1 VFERRNT
8 LDLKTQLHL
17 KQTQQLVMTPQLQQA
32 IRLLQLSR
40 MELVEIVR
48 QEMLEN
54 PLLDEYASPESES
67 EISMDQPTD
76 GTQEPANDQSD
87 REEEINVLSI
97 PNDISEW
104 ESYLDS
110 GQNLPYQG
118 SEDVEQPPFESM
130 VTAPTTLK
138 EHLLWQLRMSRLTET
153 QFLAGEAIIGNLNDD
168 GYLLSPLEEILAP
181 YGEEVSSVGPEVLM
195 VIQDLDPPGVGARD
209 LVECLLIQIRQL
221 NLSGTLVEEIVRDHL
236 DDIAKGDLERISREK
251 GVPFQDVVKA
261 VDLLKELEPK
271 PGRPFG
277 YREAVYVTPDVY
289 LAKMGDEWVIMLND
303 DGLPKLRINSY
314 YRELLRHGSTMSAED
329 REFLHE
335 KVRSASWLIKSI
347 DQRQR
352 TIYRVTKSILE
363 KQGDF
368 FERGIKYLKPMVLR
382 DVADDIGVHESTVS
396 RITTQKYLHCPQGLF
411 ELKFFFNPGIQTL
424 SGEMLASESVRA
436 KIRDIVKAEDPAK
449 PMSDQAISEM
459 LRLEGIDI
467 ARRTVAKYRESMNI
481 LPSSRRKKSF

>member
-1 VFERRNT
+1 M
-8 LDLKTQLHL
+8 DLKAHLQL

-48 QEMLEN
+48 QEVLEN

-67 EISMDQPTD
+67 EVSLDQPDENTEETAPD
-76 GTQEPANDQSD
+76 KSD

-97 PNDISEW
+97 PSDVAEW

-118 SEDVEQPPFESM
+118 RDYQEQPSFEAM
-130 VTAPTTLK
+130 VTAPTTLR
-138 EHLLWQLRMSRLTET
+138 EHLLWQLRMSRLSDL
-153 QFLAGEAIIGNLNDD
+153 QLVAGEAIIGNLNDD
-168 GYLLSPLEEILAP
+168 GYLPNPLEEILAS
-181 YGEEVSSVGPEVLM
+181 YGDNVVSAGLEALG
-195 VIQDLDPPGVGARD
+195 VIQDFDPPGVAARD
-209 LVECLLIQIRQL
+209 LVECILIQVRQL
-221 NLSGTLVEEIVRDHL
+221 HLSGTLVEEIVQDHL
-236 DDIAKGDLERISREK
+236 DDVAKGDFERIAKAK
-251 GVPFQDVVKA
+251 GVPGSEVARA

-277 YREAVYVTPDVY
+277 NSEAIYVTPDVF
-289 LAKMGDEWVIMLND
+289 LMKMGDEWIIMLND

-314 YRELLRHGSTMSAED
+314 YRELLKHGSTMSQED
-329 REFLHE
+329 REFLLE
-335 KVRSASWLIKSI
+335 KIRSAAWLIKSI

-352 TIYRVTKSILE
+352 TIYRVTRSILE
-363 KQGDF
+363 KQSDF
-368 FERGIKYLKPMVLR
+368 FEKGIRFLKPMILR

-396 RITTQKYLHCPQGLF
+396 RITTHKYLHCPQGLF

-436 KIRDIVKAEDPAK
+436 KIRDVVKTENPVK
-449 PMSDQAISEM
+449 PMSDQGISEM

-481 LPSSRRKKSF
+481 LPSSRRKKTS

>member
-1 VFERRNT
+1 
-8 LDLKTQLHL
+8 LDIKTQLQL

-48 QEMLEN
+48 QEMLDN
-54 PLLDEYASPESES
+54 PVLDEYAPPESET
-67 EISMDQPTD
+67 EISMDQTD
-76 GTQEPANDQSD
+76 GEEVQTGSPD

-97 PNDISEW
+97 PSNISEW

-118 SEDVEQPPFESM
+118 RDDQDQAPFESM
-130 VTAPTTLK
+130 ITSPTTLR
-138 EHLLWQLRMSRLTET
+138 EHLLWQLRMTRLSEPE
-153 QFLAGEAIIGNLNDD
+153 FIAGEAIIGNLNDD
-168 GYLLSPLEEILAP
+168 GYFLGTLEEILSP
-181 YGEEVSSVGPEVLM
+181 YGDEVVSAGPEALKIIQEFDPAGVAA
-195 VIQDLDPPGVGARD
+195 QDLA
-209 LVECLLIQIRQL
+209 ECILIQIRQL
-221 NLSGTLVEEIVRDHL
+221 GLDDTLIAEIASDHL
-236 DDIAKGDLERISREK
+236 DDIAKGDVDRIAKEK
-251 GVPFQDVVKA
+251 GVPRSDIMQA
-261 VDLLKELEPK
+261 VGVIRELEPK

-277 YREAVYVTPDVY
+277 STDSIYVTPDVF
-289 LAKMGDEWVIMLND
+289 LFKMGDEWMITLND

-314 YRELLRHGSTMSAED
+314 YRELLKHGSTMTQEE
-329 REFLHE
+329 REFLLE
-335 KVRSASWLIKSI
+335 KIRSASWLIKSI

-352 TIYRVTKSILE
+352 TIYRVTNSILE
-363 KQGDF
+363 KQRDF
-368 FERGIKYLKPMVLR
+368 FDRGIKYLKPMVLR

-436 KIRDIVKAEDPAK
+436 KIRDIVSAEDTAR

-467 ARRTVAKYRESMNI
+467 ARRTVAKYRESMKI
-481 LPSSRRKKSF
+481 HPSSRRKKHV

>member
-1 VFERRNT
+1 M
-8 LDLKTQLHL
+8 DLKTQLQL

-48 QEMLEN
+48 QEILEN

-67 EISMDQPTD
+67 EVSMDQPVE
-76 GTQEPANDQSD
+76 GAQETVTDQSD

-97 PNDISEW
+97 PSDILEW

-118 SEDVEQPPFESM
+118 SENGEQPSFEAM
-130 VTAPTTLK
+130 VTVPATLK
-138 EHLLWQLRMSRLTET
+138 EHLLWQLRMSRLSEY
-153 QFLAGEAIIGNLNDD
+153 QLVAGEAIIGNLNDD
-168 GYLLSPLEEILAP
+168 GYLPNPLEEILAP
-181 YGEEVSSVGPEVLM
+181 YGEEVVSAGPEALEI
-195 VIQDLDPPGVGARD
+195 IQDFDPAGVGARD
-209 LVECLLIQIRQL
+209 LVECILIQVRQL
-221 NLSGTLVEEIVRDHL
+221 KMPDTLVEEIVRDHL
-236 DDIAKGDLERISREK
+236 EDIAKHDFERIAKEK
-251 GVPFQDVVKA
+251 GVPGSEVLRVVE
-261 VDLLKELEPK
+261 LLKELEPK

-277 YREAVYVTPDVY
+277 NREAIYVTPDVF
-289 LAKMGDEWVIMLND
+289 LVKMGDEWIIMLND

-314 YRELLRHGSTMSAED
+314 YRELLKHGSKMTAED
-329 REFLHE
+329 REFLVE
-335 KVRSASWLIKSI
+335 KIRSASWLIKSI

-363 KQGDF
+363 KQRDF
-368 FERGIKYLKPMVLR
+368 FEKGINFLKPMVLR

-396 RITTQKYLHCPQGLF
+396 RITTQKYLNCPQGLF

-436 KIRDIVKAEDPAK
+436 KIRDIVKAEDSAK
-449 PMSDQAISEM
+449 SMSDQAISEM

-481 LPSSRRKKSF
+481 LHSSRMKKGF